1 MIRPLKF
8 ADSSERI
15 ITHSESIDPLWVII
29 PEMAYSRK
37 IERSNF
43 MNNSLETIR
52 IFSEDVIPVYDTDT
66 GEKVVLGRE
75 LHERLKI
82 KTAYK
87 DWFPRMCEYGF
98 VDGKDYGSFLSNR
111 SDGLAGK
118 PRTDHIITLDMA
130 KHIAMIQ
137 RTPEGMEIRQ
147 KLIDLEKNAAVNQFA
162 GLSKELQAIL
172 VIDQR
177 TMKQEQRISALENT
191 MTIDYNQ
198 QRVLK
203 RVVNTVVINALGGMD
218 SPAYKSRSVSQK
230 LFMECN
236 RDIQDWFNVNSRNNV
251 PKKRFDEAV
260 EYIKKWRP
268 CANSVMLVQVT
279 NGQTQMSM

>member
-1 MIRPLKF
+1 
-8 ADSSERI
+8 
-15 ITHSESIDPLWVII
+15 
-29 PEMAYSRK
+29 
-37 IERSNF
+37 
-43 MNNSLETIR
+43 MNNNLETIR

-118 PRTDHIITLDMA
+118 PRTDHIIKLDMA

-147 KLIDLEKNAAVNQFA
+147 KLIDLEKNVAVNQFA
-162 GLSKELQAIL
+162 GASKELQAIFVL
-172 VIDQR
+172 DNRSMQHE
-177 TMKQEQRISALENT
+177 KRISALETN
-191 MTIDYNQ
+191 MTVDYEQ
-198 QRVLK
+198 QRALRRAVN
-203 RVVNTVVINALGGMD
+203 RVVVEALGGKT
-218 SPAYKSRSVSQK
+218 SPAYLDKSTRCKVYS
-230 LFMECN
+230 ECN
-236 RDIQDWFNVNSRNNV
+236 KDAQDWFHVNSISNV
-251 PKKRFDEAV
+251 PRKDFDNAIA
-260 EYIKKWRP
+260 YIERWRP
-268 CANSVMLVQVT
+268 CANTVMMIQNV
-279 NGQTQMSM
+279 NSQTQMAV

>member
-1 MIRPLKF
+1 
-8 ADSSERI
+8 
-15 ITHSESIDPLWVII
+15 
-29 PEMAYSRK
+29 
-37 IERSNF
+37 
-43 MNNSLETIR
+43 MNNNLETIR
-52 IFSEDVIPVYDTDT
+52 IFSEDVIPVYDTDA

-82 KTAYK
+82 KDKYT
-87 DWFPRMCEYGF
+87 DWMQRMIGYGF
-98 VDGKDYGSFLSNR
+98 SEDADYYTLRKKPKRQDGTEMPGER
-111 SDGLAGK
+111 IE
-118 PRTDHIITLDMA
+118 HVITLDMA

-137 RTPEGMEIRQ
+137 RTPQGMEIRQ
-147 KLIDLEKNAAVNQFA
+147 KLIDLEKNVSVNQFA

-268 CANSVMLVQVT
+268 CAISVMLVQVT
-279 NGQTQMSM
+279 NGQTQMPM

>member
-1 MIRPLKF
+1 
-8 ADSSERI
+8 
-15 ITHSESIDPLWVII
+15 
-29 PEMAYSRK
+29 
-37 IERSNF
+37 
-43 MNNSLETIR
+43 MNNNLETIR

-75 LHERLKI
+75 LHEKLKI
-82 KTAYK
+82 KTPYHI
-87 DWFPRMCEYGF
+87 WFPRMVEYGF
-98 VDGKDYGSFLSNR
+98 VDGTDYFTENKNVHR
-111 SDGLAGK
+111 EDGRK
-118 PRTDHIITLDMA
+118 MPQVQIDHIIKLDMA

-147 KLIDLEKNAAVNQFA
+147 KLIDLEKNASVNQFA

>member
-1 MIRPLKF
+1 
-8 ADSSERI
+8 
-15 ITHSESIDPLWVII
+15 
-29 PEMAYSRK
+29 
-37 IERSNF
+37 
-43 MNNSLETIR
+43 MNNNLENIR

-147 KLIDLEKNAAVNQFA
+147 KLIDLEKNVSHYTVGQPSSLQILNMMVQAVN
-162 GLSKELQAIL
+162 EQAARSAETEKRVDAIESSFNNMCSIMTIS
-172 VIDQR
+172 VKDDARKVCQR
-177 TMKQEQRISALENT
+177 TLNAIATKRGGGTAYADVWNEVYDEMKENGFDVRRRLDNRKKDAASKGMSKT
-191 MTIDYNQ
+191 FV
-198 QRVLK
+198 RK
-203 RVVNTVVINALGGMD
+203 INAVDIIFD
-218 SPAYKSRSVSQK
+218 SKDK
-230 LFMECN
+230 KMESAF
-236 RDIQDWFNVNSRNNV
+236 I
-251 PKKRFDEAV
+251 
-260 EYIKKWRP
+260 
-268 CANSVMLVQVT
+268 NSVRRLAAAT
-279 NGQTQMSM
+279 NVKFEVKEEKQSA

>member
-1 MIRPLKF
+1 
-8 ADSSERI
+8 
-15 ITHSESIDPLWVII
+15 
-29 PEMAYSRK
+29 
-37 IERSNF
+37 
-43 MNNSLETIR
+43 MNNNLETIR

-87 DWFPRMCEYGF
+87 DWFHRMCEYGF

-147 KLIDLEKNAAVNQFA
+147 KLIDLEKNVSHYPVGQPSSLQILNMMVQAVN
-162 GLSKELQAIL
+162 EQAARSEETEKRVDAIESGFNNMCSIMT
-172 VIDQR
+172 VSVKDDARKVCQR
-177 TMKQEQRISALENT
+177 TLNAIATKRGGGTAYADVWNEVYDEMKENGFDVRRRLDNRKKDAASKGMSKT
-191 MTIDYNQ
+191 FV
-198 QRVLK
+198 RK
-203 RVVNTVVINALGGMD
+203 INAVDIIFD
-218 SPAYKSRSVSQK
+218 SKDK
-230 LFMECN
+230 KMESAF
-236 RDIQDWFNVNSRNNV
+236 I
-251 PKKRFDEAV
+251 
-260 EYIKKWRP
+260 
-268 CANSVMLVQVT
+268 NSVRRLAAAT
-279 NGQTQMSM
+279 NVKFEVKEEKQSA

>member
-172 VIDQR
+172 MIDQR

-203 RVVNTVVINALGGMD
+203 RVVNTVVINVLGGMD

>member
-1 MIRPLKF
+1 
-8 ADSSERI
+8 
-15 ITHSESIDPLWVII
+15 
-29 PEMAYSRK
+29 
-37 IERSNF
+37 
-43 MNNSLETIR
+43 MNNNLETIR

-147 KLIDLEKNAAVNQFA
+147 KLIDLEKNVSHYPVGQPSSLQILNMMVQAVN
-162 GLSKELQAIL
+162 EQAARSAETEKRVDAIESGFNNMCSIMT
-172 VIDQR
+172 VSVKDDARKVCQR
-177 TMKQEQRISALENT
+177 TLNAIATKRGGGTAYADVWNEVYDEMKENGFDVRRRLDNRKKDAASKGMSKT
-191 MTIDYNQ
+191 FV
-198 QRVLK
+198 RK
-203 RVVNTVVINALGGMD
+203 INAVDIIFD
-218 SPAYKSRSVSQK
+218 SKDK
-230 LFMECN
+230 KMESAF
-236 RDIQDWFNVNSRNNV
+236 I
-251 PKKRFDEAV
+251 
-260 EYIKKWRP
+260 
-268 CANSVMLVQVT
+268 NSVRRLAAAT
-279 NGQTQMSM
+279 NVKFEVKEEKQSA